1 MIVEFKKIKK
11 FSDIKAGDNIILYL
25 HTSPT
30 AKTVKKVFFHAT
42 RVEMGRINCTRLKK
56 DGTVFRDKWY
66 DTETAAFEKA
76 NRRNDVL
83 INCYGYYN
91 ELYYIDPNKPCD
103 LCINKLM
110 EEKRKLNKYIMDLQK
125 LKYSIE

>member
-1 MIVEFKKIKK
+1 MVEFKKIKK

-25 HTSPT
+25 HISPT
-30 AKTVKKVFFHAT
+30 AKTVKKVFFHVT
-42 RVEMGRINCTRLKK
+42 HVDCGQITCTRLKK

-66 DTETAAFEKA
+66 DAETAAFEKA